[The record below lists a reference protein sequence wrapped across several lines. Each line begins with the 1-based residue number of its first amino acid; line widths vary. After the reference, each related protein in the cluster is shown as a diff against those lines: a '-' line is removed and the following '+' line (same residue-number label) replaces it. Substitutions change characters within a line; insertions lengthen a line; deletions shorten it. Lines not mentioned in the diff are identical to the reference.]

1 MPLPLAGRSFRR
13 ILLIK
18 PSALGDVINTVP
30 VLVKLRRRYPE
41 ARIDWLLT
49 PPLADWLRHHP
60 CLSGVVPF
68 DRQTLARAG
77 RSWTATRDLLRF
89 LWSLRTARYDLVI
102 DLHGQF
108 RSALLVLATG
118 AATRVGFDRP
128 RRQVRQASRR
138 SLPESAYQHGWTGTR
153 EGAWLAY
160 SHRIPVPTLDV
171 HAIDRYLWLGPLL
184 GLDDSPPD
192 MRLPIPD
199 DARQRATQLRER
211 HGLAGRPFA
220 LLFAGT
226 QWETKHWHSDGFI
239 TTARHLMRRGLAVAL
254 AGAGAEQAAC
264 RAVAAGCP
272 EARDLCGKTGL
283 GEMAALIDQA
293 EVCVTND
300 SGPMHL
306 AVALGR
312 PVVSVFGPTD
322 PVWVGPYG
330 RPDAVARV
338 DLPCSPCYLR
348 RLARCAHGHACMQ
361 GVTADMVIERLER
374 ALSAVARPAA

>member
-1 MPLPLAGRSFRR
+1 MPLPLADRSFRR

-30 VLVKLRRRYPE
+30 VLVKLRRRYP
-41 ARIDWLLT
+41 AAHIDWLLT
-49 PPLADWLRHHP
+49 TPLAEWLRHHP

-77 RSWTATRDLLRF
+77 RSWTATRDLLGF
-89 LWSLRTARYDLVI
+89 LWSLRAARYDLVI

-118 AATRVGFDRP
+118 ARTRVGFDRP
-128 RRQVRQASRR
+128 RRQVRQGSRR
-138 SLPESAYQHGWTGTR
+138 SLPESAYRHGWTGTR

-171 HAIDRYLWLGPLL
+171 HAVDRYLWLGPLL
-184 GLDDSPPD
+184 GLDDSAPD
-192 MRLPIPD
+192 MRLPVPD
-199 DARQRATQLRER
+199 DDRHRAAQLRER

-220 LLFAGT
+220 LLFPGT
-226 QWETKHWHSDGFI
+226 QWETKHWHSAGFI
-239 TTARHLMRRGLAVAL
+239 TVAQHLTRRGLAVAL

-264 RAVAAGCP
+264 QAVAAGCP
-272 EARDLCGKTGL
+272 EARYLCGQTGL
-283 GEMAALIDQA
+283 GELAALIDQA
-293 EVCVTND
+293 DVCVTND

-338 DLPCSPCYLR
+338 ELPCSPCYLR
-348 RLARCAHGHACMQ
+348 RLARCGHGHTCMQ
-361 GVTADMVIERLER
+361 GVGPEMVIGRLER
-374 ALSAVARPAA
+374 VLSAAARPAA